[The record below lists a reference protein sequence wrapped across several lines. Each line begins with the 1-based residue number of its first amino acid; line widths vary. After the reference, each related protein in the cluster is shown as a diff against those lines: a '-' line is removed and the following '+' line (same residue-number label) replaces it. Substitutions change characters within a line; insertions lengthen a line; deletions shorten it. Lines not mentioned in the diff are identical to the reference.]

1 MSTHN
6 AVHPHAGGSQ
16 GSTRRGFHL
25 LVLNV
30 LGALIGAAIA
40 LPTLV
45 YLLFP
50 PKARKG
56 AGWIDA
62 GDISQ
67 LTPGAPVEVS
77 FQLTHLDGWRLTTE
91 KKTAWIVK
99 ENNNSVVAFSPTCT
113 HLGCAVHWD
122 ASAKQFACPCHNSF
136 FSIDGKVT
144 GGPAPRP
151 MDQYATK
158 IDGTRLEIGEL
169 KPSNG

>member
-1 MSTHN
+1 M
-6 AVHPHAGGSQ
+6 AHPEG

-25 LVLNV
+25 ILLNV
-30 LGALIGAAIA
+30 LGAMIGAAIA

-50 PKARKG
+50 PKAGKG
-56 AGWIDA
+56 AGWNDA
-62 GDISQ
+62 GDVSQ
-67 LTPGAPVEVS
+67 LTPGAPIEVT
-77 FQLTHLDGWRLTTE
+77 FQLTRLDGWRLTTE

-99 ENNNSVVAFSPTCT
+99 RNDNKVVAYSPTCT

-122 ASAKQFACPCHNSF
+122 GEGKQFACPCHNSF

-151 MDQYATK
+151 LDQYDTK
-158 IDGTRLEIGEL
+158 IDSTRLQIGDL